1 MTWQHPQYP
10 SVRDDFTFQKN
21 INQLTRLITPAIN
34 RIIGYVCTFEKSFK
48 NVTQS
53 FQLKNILSTDFILK
67 VTTEKYKSHQQ

>member
-34 RIIGYVCTFEKSFK
+34 RIIGYVHSKKCFK

-67 VTTEKYKSHQQ
+67 VTTEKQKSHQQ